1 LRKAELLQRIIDLL
15 DDRDNLEHIV
25 AALND
30 DERDALR
37 QVLAGGGNLAWQD
50 FEARYGNDLEESP
63 HWQYHV
69 PETVMGRLRL
79 RGLLV
84 EGTIDQKL
92 LIVVPTELRQV
103 LREILA

>member
-1 LRKAELLQRIIDLL
+1 
-15 DDRDNLEHIV
+15 
-25 AALND
+25 
-30 DERDALR
+30 
-37 QVLAGGGNLAWQD
+37 
-50 FEARYGNDLEESP
+50 
-63 HWQYHV
+63 
-69 PETVMGRLRL
+69 MGRLRL